1 VLADAFFNAQAA
13 GIAQLATTHRLPM
26 MAQYREFVEAG
37 GLLAYGPNLPQIAKR
52 AATYVDKILKGTKA
66 GDLPVEQ
73 PMQFELVMNL
83 KAAKAL
89 SLTIPPALLF
99 QATEVMQ

>member
-1 VLADAFFNAQAA
+1 
-13 GIAQLATTHRLPM
+13 M

-37 GLLAYGPNLPQIAKR
+37 GLLAYGPNLPEIAKR